1 MTEPAF
7 EKPKLDPVV
16 ERKLLAAASQAT
28 FAVADLI
35 ETVRDGEISPVDNLF
50 NGDTTVA
57 LADALKLTIEAIG
70 TDDKSKPLLNMLHTF
85 LEIETTGKTQ

>member
-1 MTEPAF
+1 MTSTESAF
-7 EKPKLDPVV
+7 EKPKLDPIV

-28 FAVADLI
+28 FATADLI
-35 ETVRDGEISPVDNLF
+35 ETVREGEISPVDNLF

-70 TDDKSKPLLNMLHTF
+70 TDDKSTPLLNMLHLF
-85 LEIETTGKTQ
+85 LKPEGAA